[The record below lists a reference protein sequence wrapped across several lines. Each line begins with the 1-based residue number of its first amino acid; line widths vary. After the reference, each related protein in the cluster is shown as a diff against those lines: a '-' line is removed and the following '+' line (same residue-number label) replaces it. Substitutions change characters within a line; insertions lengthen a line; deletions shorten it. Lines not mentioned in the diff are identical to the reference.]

1 MYHAYAAQHWGK
13 GALQRIRIDGE
24 GLLAARFV
32 RNLRRGC
39 PRLLP
44 VDKAPDMRLQLSASD
59 NSFLSLSCYRVAD
72 NTLLF
77 SRSYIWT
84 ARSTRAMDSLLL
96 DFARELCRELAVRFP
111 ATGGK

>member
-1 MYHAYAAQHWGK
+1 MYHAYAAQQWGE
-13 GALQRIRIDGE
+13 GVLRRIRIDGE
-24 GLLAARFV
+24 GLLVARFL

-84 ARSTRAMDSLLL
+84 ASSSRAMDGLLL
-96 DFARELCRELAVRFP
+96 NFIRALCRELAVRFP
-111 ATGGK
+111 AAGGQ